1 VLNRITNSHKNK
13 EEDHSARE
21 RSFTMTHRLLT
32 GRRLQFLRAA
42 ALLILA
48 AGMALAADETKQALA
63 PEAKLLA
70 AFKVTAIRLIPPE
83 VVFTNAADYRKVL
96 VIGTDKSNEIDLTRQ
111 AKLTPASDCVR
122 FDEGSYL
129 HPVKNCET
137 RIAVA
142 AGGLNA
148 ELPVTVRDLEKPRPV
163 SFVRDVEPI
172 LNKVGCTSGTCHGA
186 AKGKDGFK
194 LSLRGYDPEF
204 DYERLIHDVSGR
216 RFNRADPA
224 RSLILLKPTAQ
235 VPHGGG
241 MRFDT
246 DSQYYRTILAW
257 LSEGAQLGDAKAAEV
272 ERLEVSPSDILMPEP
287 ELSQQLVVVAHY
299 PDGSSR
305 DVTREASYT
314 SNTPSVAEAT
324 TEGVLTA
331 QRKGEAALLVRYEGK
346 FVTVSTTILSNKPG
360 FQWVQQPQNNY
371 IDEAVDNKLRK
382 LRILPSPLST
392 DSEFLRRVSLD
403 LIGLPPSADEVE
415 AFLKDK
421 TPEREKRARLVQQ
434 LMKRPEYV
442 DHWSLKWGDLLKSN
456 RKFLGQKGMWRFR
469 DWVRESVAENKPY
482 NQFVYELLT
491 ARGSNYDNPAANYFL
506 IADQPNTEMENTTQ
520 LFLGVRFVCAHC
532 HDHPFEQWTNK
543 QYFEL
548 SAFFAQVGIRDGA
561 RNLEKVVYDK
571 DDGEIVFP
579 KTGRVAPAHFPYLQP
594 AHLTQGEQRR
604 QLLAEWLTSK
614 NNPYFA
620 KAIVNRVWS
629 YFFAR
634 GIIDPVDDIRSSN
647 PPINPELLTALTND
661 FINHHFDLQYLIRT
675 IVASRTYQLSS
686 LANEWNADDD
696 TNFSHA
702 LPRRLTAEELMDAIS
717 ISTGSRAVFKEVP
730 KDYLAEELPDAKVG
744 MGGFLDL
751 FGRPQR
757 ESPCECE
764 RRSEVSLKQALNL
777 INGPSVGDAV
787 ADPDGR
793 IARLIL
799 KGAPDQEIVQ
809 DLYVATLDRPPSA
822 EEVQKAQAYLQGS
835 KNRTEKVQ
843 DLEWALLNSYAF
855 LFNR

>member
-1 VLNRITNSHKNK
+1 MAIHKGFIVK
-13 EEDHSARE
+13 KLILVSTI
-21 RSFTMTHRLLT
+21 SLV
-32 GRRLQFLRAA
+32 AA
-42 ALLILA
+42 AA
-48 AGMALAADETKQALA
+48 PTK
-63 PEAKLLA
+63 
-70 AFKVTAIRLIPPE
+70 I
-83 VVFTNAADYRKVL
+83 
-96 VIGTDKSNEIDLTRQ
+96 
-111 AKLTPASDCVR
+111 
-122 FDEGSYL
+122 
-129 HPVKNCET
+129 
-137 RIAVA
+137 
-142 AGGLNA
+142 
-148 ELPVTVRDLEKPRPV
+148 

-172 LNKVGCTSGTCHGA
+172 LNKVGCTAGTCHGA
-186 AKGKDGFK
+186 AKGKNGFK

-204 DYERLIHDVSGR
+204 DYDRLIHDVSGR

-257 LSEGAQLGDAKAAEV
+257 LSEGVPFGDTKAAEV
-272 ERLEVSPSDILMPEP
+272 ERLEVTPSDILMPESG
-287 ELSQQLVVVAHY
+287 LSQQIVVVAHY
-299 PDGSSR
+299 SDGTAR

-324 TEGVLTA
+324 QDGLLTSE
-331 QRKGEAALLVRYEGK
+331 RKGEAALLVRYEGN
-346 FVTVSTTILSNKPG
+346 FVTVSTTILSSKPG
-360 FQWVQQPQNNY
+360 FQWVQLPQHNY
-371 IDEAVDNKLRK
+371 IDEAVDQKLRK
-382 LRILPSPLST
+382 LRILPSPPVT
-392 DSEFLRRVSLD
+392 DAEFLRLVSLD
-403 LIGLPPSADEVE
+403 LIGVPPATDEVE

-421 TPEREKRARLVQQ
+421 TPEREKRARLVGQ

-469 DWVRESVAENKPY
+469 DWVRQSVAENKPY

-506 IADQPNTEMENTTQ
+506 IADQPNTEMETTTQ

-561 RNLEKVVYDK
+561 RSLEKVVYDK

-594 AHLTQGEQRR
+594 AHLTDGEGRR

-647 PPINPELLTALTND
+647 PPINPELLAALTKD
-661 FINHHFDLQYLIRT
+661 FIDHHFDLQHLIRT
-675 IVASRTYQLSS
+675 IVDSRTYQLSS
-686 LANEWNADDD
+686 HTNEWNADDD
-696 TNFSHA
+696 NNNFSHA

-717 ISTGSRAVFKEVP
+717 ISTGSRMVFKDVP
-730 KDYLAEELPDAKVG
+730 KDYLAEELPDSKVG

-777 INGPSVGDAV
+777 INGPAVGDAV

-799 KGAPDQEIVQ
+799 KGAPDREIIQ
-809 DLYVATLDRPPSA
+809 DLYVATLDRPPTA
-822 EEVQKAQAYLQGS
+822 EEVQKAQDYLKGS
-835 KNRTEKVQ
+835 KNRTEKAQ